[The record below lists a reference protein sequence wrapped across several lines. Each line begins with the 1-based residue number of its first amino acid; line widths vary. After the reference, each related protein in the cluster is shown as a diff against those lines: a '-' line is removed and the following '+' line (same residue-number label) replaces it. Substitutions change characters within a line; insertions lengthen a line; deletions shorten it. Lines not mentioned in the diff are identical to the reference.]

1 LVLTASFAIAC
12 LSIAAIG
19 SQSILATAPLLTVV
33 VFIAGWCVVG
43 GQPGLN
49 ALAATY
55 YPTYMRSTGVGWALG
70 IGRIGAIVGPVLGGQ
85 LIAMQW
91 PSERLFFAAATAAL
105 ISSVAMFSMR
115 WTLKP
120 GEIK

>member
-1 LVLTASFAIAC
+1 
-12 LSIAAIG
+12 
-19 SQSILATAPLLTVV
+19 
-33 VFIAGWCVVG
+33 
-43 GQPGLN
+43 
-49 ALAATY
+49 
-55 YPTYMRSTGVGWALG
+55 
-70 IGRIGAIVGPVLGGQ
+70 
-85 LIAMQW
+85 MQW